1 MVAPFAKGYCH
12 VPEQAEVIT
21 LFLGEFFSLLL
32 VWTIKLEDECR
43 VVSRATLQCCFDCEF
58 SQPEQAARVL
68 ATIPDLFD
76 VLAARFGIYRA
87 LELIAQ
93 RLLKSCAT

>member
-1 MVAPFAKGYCH
+1 LPDSADM
-12 VPEQAEVIT
+12 IT
-21 LFLGEFFSLLL
+21 LLVGEFYSFLL

-43 VVSRATLQCCFDCEF
+43 VVSRASLQCCFDCEF
-58 SQPEQAARVL
+58 FEPAKAARVL
-68 ATIPDLFD
+68 AAVPDLFD

-93 RLLKSCAT
+93 RLLKNSSATK